1 MSAFDSAQ
9 ILGFVRQ
16 QSGLTQA
23 ELAQRA
29 GTSQSAIARY
39 ENGNASPS
47 TTTLLRL
54 LKAAGY
60 ELDVMV
66 RKTPPLNLSGS
77 RAQKIRLSKTTIKSI
92 MKKAGASNIRLFGS
106 VVRGQDTATSDI
118 DFLVDFDLSKGLL
131 PILRLNEELSD
142 LLEDRV
148 EVSPVGVLKEEV
160 LKKALSEAV
169 PL

>member
-1 MSAFDSAQ
+1 
-9 ILGFVRQ
+9 
-16 QSGLTQA
+16 
-23 ELAQRA
+23 
-29 GTSQSAIARY
+29 
-39 ENGNASPS
+39 
-47 TTTLLRL
+47 
-54 LKAAGY
+54 
-60 ELDVMV
+60 
-66 RKTPPLNLSGS
+66 
-77 RAQKIRLSKTTIKSI
+77 